1 MFEITDGVIEQASAA
16 SAEAGAMVV
25 FTGIVRNHNEGQA
38 VQSLE
43 YEAHDDLAKSEGEDI
58 LATARSLF
66 DIEEVHCIHRVGRL
80 QIGDVAVMVTVT
92 AAHRKAAFEASQYVI
107 DEVKRRVPIWKRE
120 VYTDGKSEWLS
131 AGQRTTPA
139 Q

>member
-1 MFEITDGVIEQASAA
+1 MFEITDGVIEQAPAA

-38 VQSLE
+38 VESLE
-43 YEAHDDLAKSEGEDI
+43 YEAHDDLAKAEGEKI

-66 DIEEVHCIHRVGRL
+66 DIEEAHCIHRVGRL

-92 AAHRKAAFEASQYVI
+92 AAHRKAAFDACQYII
-107 DEVKRRVPIWKRE
+107 DEIKRRVPIWKRE
-120 VYTDGKSEWLS
+120 VYTDGKTEWLG